1 MGQVVSGGRPARVV
15 INERVVLFGQNGF
28 PAAKI
33 ICRWVSALGTKKR
46 GAMWHEHQE
55 IDETAERG
63 APVDATLDLAR
74 AHGGKYAGAVRPWVL
89 PAACWHDRQ

>member
-1 MGQVVSGGRPARVV
+1 MEVAPRGVLARVV
-15 INERVVLFGQNGF
+15 INERVVLFRKSGF

-46 GAMWHEHQE
+46 GATWHEHQE
-55 IDETAERG
+55 IDEMAERG